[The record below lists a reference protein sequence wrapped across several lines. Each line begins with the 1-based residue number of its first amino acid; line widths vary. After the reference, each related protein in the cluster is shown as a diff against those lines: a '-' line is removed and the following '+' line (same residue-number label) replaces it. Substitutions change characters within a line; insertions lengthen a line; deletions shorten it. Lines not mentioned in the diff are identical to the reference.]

1 MIELVSL
8 VSEGGGRLFLKRSP
22 RRTEP
27 LAYLQQLEQVPLEHF
42 WQDEQVVLQQLLQLF
57 ALSAAIAVARA
68 KLATMASMAPVLI
81 RVFILCVFVVMERGI
96 PAPTSD
102 SPQRPKSPE
111 LFLKNKR
118 FRLAE

>member
-1 MIELVSL
+1 MELISL

-57 ALSAAIAVARA
+57 ALSAAIAVARP
-68 KLATMASMAPVLI
+68 KPATMASMAPVLI
-81 RVFILCVFVVMERGI
+81 SVFSVFILCVFLCDGEGVFPLIQVIHR
-96 PAPTSD
+96 S
-102 SPQRPKSPE
+102 SPNPPN
-111 LFLKNKR
+111 F
-118 FRLAE
+118 F

>member
-1 MIELVSL
+1 MMELVSL

-57 ALSAAIAVARA
+57 ALSAAIAVARP
-68 KLATMASMAPVLI
+68 KPATMASMAPVLI
-81 RVFILCVFVVMERGI
+81 RVFSVFILCVFVVMERGI

-102 SPQRPKSPE
+102 SPQPPKSPE
-111 LFLKNKR
+111 LF
-118 FRLAE
+118 